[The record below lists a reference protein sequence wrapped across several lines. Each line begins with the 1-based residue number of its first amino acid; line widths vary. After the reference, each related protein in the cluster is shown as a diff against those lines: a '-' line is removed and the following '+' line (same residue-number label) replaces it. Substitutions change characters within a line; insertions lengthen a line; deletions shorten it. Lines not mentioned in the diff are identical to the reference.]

1 MTSLPWILMGGPNMP
16 KKEKRKEKK
25 GQTLKSLKKIS
36 TGIMALCLVQF
47 GHILVIEKMYL
58 ILKNLQQGKIT

>member
-1 MTSLPWILMGGPNMP
+1 MTSLPWGLMGGPNMP
-16 KKEKRKEKK
+16 KKKKEKK
-25 GQTLKSLKKIS
+25 KGPNFKKLKKIS